1 MPGKVFTAGEILTA
15 ADTNEFLV
23 NNGYQFR
30 ETVYFTS
37 SGTFDK
43 GDYPWLR
50 AIRVKCVGGGGGGGG
65 AATNGATAISIA
77 GSGGGA
83 AYSESFIT
91 DITGLASS
99 VTVTRGAGGTGGAA
113 GANNGSDGGQSS
125 FGALVSADGG
135 GGGVGSLTFGAPG
148 INGGASGQSVG
159 VGDFVI
165 AGSGATVS
173 IGVNA
178 STVGQGNGG
187 SSHFGGGLRGINAFA
202 TGFDGSSTSSI
213 GAGATGGINAQNI
226 ATARA
231 GGTGGNGIV
240 VVELYG

>member
-1 MPGKVFTAGEILTA
+1 MSELRVA
-15 ADTNEFLV
+15 AANTGGGVDAYRFV
-23 NNGYQFR
+23 

-37 SGTFDK
+37 NGTFTK
-43 GDYPWLR
+43 ATYPWLR

-65 AATNGATAISIA
+65 AATNGSNAISVA

-83 AYSESFIT
+83 AYAESFIT
-91 DITGLASS
+91 DIAGLAAS
-99 VTVTRGAGGTGGAA
+99 VAVTRGAGGVGGAA
-113 GANNGSDGGQSS
+113 GANAGNPGGQSS

-135 GGGVGSLTFGAPG
+135 GLGVASFSFGAPG
-148 INGGASGQSVG
+148 INQGGAGAVAG
-159 VGDFVI
+159 VGDLII

-173 IGVNA
+173 MGVNA

-187 SSHFGGGLRGINAFA
+187 SSFYGGGLRGLNAFA
-202 TGFDGSSTSSI
+202 TGFDGLSHNAI

-240 VVELYG
+240 VVELYA